1 MAHKPIGAGT
11 SIATTGTSAKTGAI
25 DVTTS
30 VLRITALN
38 TDAYVAVGGEPT
50 ASLADYVIP
59 AGTSAGIGVTKA
71 SQRVVGITTGT
82 TTIVTCP
89 EGTQMPF
96 GVGEFVTLQ
105 ASGISDAQYTT
116 DLAHVAVA
124 SVDTTSGVDGFH
136 QTRVTLTADTSGI
149 VTAFTAND
157 ARLITSVKVAAISYG
172 TGGSIHVQPVQTT
185 GIA

>member
-11 SIATTGTSAKTGAI
+11 SIATTGSSVKTGAI
-25 DVTTS
+25 NVTSS

-38 TDAYVAVGGEPT
+38 TDAYVAVGGDPT
-50 ASLADYVIP
+50 ASLSDYVIP

-71 SQRVVGITTGT
+71 SQRVIGITTGT

-96 GVGEFVTLQ
+96 GVGEFVTLE
-105 ASGISDAQYTT
+105 ASGSDSNYTSI
-116 DLAHVAVA
+116 LAHVAVA

-136 QTRVTLTADTSGI
+136 QTRVTLTANTSGI
-149 VTAFTAND
+149 ITDFSATD
-157 ARLITSVKVAAISYG
+157 ARLISSVKVAAISYG